1 MYPPELVNPMKA
13 QLADAGFS
21 ALNSNEEVDAAVA
34 QSGTTLIVLNSVCGC
49 AAASMRPGV
58 LASLG
63 NDKIP
68 ANLATSFA
76 GVDKDAVERV
86 RKHTLPY
93 PPSSPAIALFVDG
106 KLAHMVE
113 RYHIE
118 GKTADMLADH
128 LKAVYD
134 QYC

>member
-13 QLADAGFS
+13 ELADKGFS
-21 ALNSNEEVDAAVA
+21 SLESTEAVDAAIA
-34 QSGTTLIVLNSVCGC
+34 QKGATLIVINSVCGC
-49 AAASMRPGV
+49 AARHMRPAV
-58 LASLG
+58 LASLDHIKLPG
-63 NDKIP
+63 Q
-68 ANLATSFA
+68 LTTSFA

-93 PPSSPAIALFVDG
+93 PPSSPSLALFVDG

-113 RYHIE
+113 RHHIE
-118 GKTADMLADH
+118 GNTAETLTDH